1 MNLMQAIKKAAYFLE
16 QNTGQSK
23 EECKIEVDYI
33 FMHVLSTNKSKLYA
47 ELDNE
52 ISEIIIKKINELL
65 ELRLKKPLSQIL
77 NKHIFYKDEFYINDK
92 VLIPRS
98 ETESIIDEIIK
109 QGDLIYKEKRRCVL
123 LDAGTG
129 SGCVGIT
136 IANERPNW
144 QVIMSDISL
153 DAINVAK
160 TNTSLCKYNNIS
172 IICAD
177 WLKPFAHNS
186 LDMIFS
192 NPPYI
197 SADDTLINESVL
209 INEPSIALFSGEDGL
224 EDIKN
229 IIHFSKKTLTKS
241 GILFLENGA
250 SQAFSVKSILEYED
264 FTDIRIHLDYNSHG
278 RFTSSRNNN
287 G

>member
-1 MNLMQAIKKAAYFLE
+1 
-16 QNTGQSK
+16 
-23 EECKIEVDYI
+23 
-33 FMHVLSTNKSKLYA
+33 
-47 ELDNE
+47 
-52 ISEIIIKKINELL
+52 
-65 ELRLKKPLSQIL
+65 
-77 NKHIFYKDEFYINDK
+77 
-92 VLIPRS
+92 
-98 ETESIIDEIIK
+98 
-109 QGDLIYKEKRRCVL
+109 
-123 LDAGTG
+123 
-129 SGCVGIT
+129 
-136 IANERPNW
+136 
-144 QVIMSDISL
+144 
-153 DAINVAK
+153 
-160 TNTSLCKYNNIS
+160 
-172 IICAD
+172 
-177 WLKPFAHNS
+177 
-186 LDMIFS
+186 MIFS

-250 SQAFSVKSILEYED
+250 SQAFSVKSILESED